1 MFYFL
6 KFAKFAPMKAPTLPG
21 SIRQHVNAILS
32 VFAATI
38 GLIYMSP
45 FKDPAAIIG
54 QAAVVFCIAMFGSP
68 LAALK
73 TVLETKSAK
82 SIPLPFTLATVA
94 NCFLWSISG
103 LFEMNDKNIYFRTYC
118 REKGREGLCVA
129 AHHFHSRHLSQPILL
144 DFRLVWLKLPSNL
157 FLETESPMARLILNS
172 QCKLLVNEN
181 EATLKEDHLFFE

>member
-6 KFAKFAPMKAPTLPG
+6 KFAKFAPIKAPTLPG
-21 SIRQHVNAILS
+21 TIRQHVNAILS

-82 SIPLPFTLATVA
+82 SIPLPFTLATIA
-94 NCFLWSISG
+94 NCFLWSITG
-103 LFEMNDKNIYFRTYC
+103 FEMNDFNIYFRTCC
-118 REKGREGLCVA
+118 REKWREDLCVA
-129 AHHFHSRHLSQPILL
+129 AHHFHSLDLLQPILL
-144 DFRLVWLKLPSNL
+144 DFRLVWLNWPSKS
-157 FLETESPMARLILNS
+157 FLETKNPTARLIWNS
-172 QCKLLVNEN
+172 QCKLLTYPNW
-181 EATLKEDHLFFE
+181 DHLFFE